1 MDTTTVIVV
10 TVAIVILLVLA
21 ALSMLISRQ
30 QRTKRLRDRFGPE
43 YDRALI
49 DAGDRRKAEDMLE
62 KRVDHVKKLNI
73 RALSADETDRFTH
86 RWKMIQAEFVDA
98 PLAAIQN
105 ANQLIKEAMLARGY
119 PVEDFEQR
127 AADISVHHPE
137 LVDEYRGLRMI
148 AVTGGG
154 DGELTTEDLRQAM
167 VHVRALFEELVG
179 TPNDSVDTHEKE
191 RT

>member
-1 MDTTTVIVV
+1 
-10 TVAIVILLVLA
+10 VAIVVLLVLA
-21 ALSMLISRQ
+21 ALSMFITRQ
-30 QRTKRLRDRFGPE
+30 QRTKRLRERFGPE

-62 KRVDHVKKLNI
+62 QRLQHVKTLNI
-73 RALSADETDRFTH
+73 RPLSAEETDGFIH

-98 PLAAIQN
+98 PLAAIQK
-105 ANQLIKEAMLARGY
+105 ANQLIKEAMYARGY

-127 AADISVHHPE
+127 AADISVQHPE
-137 LVDEYRGLRMI
+137 LVEEYRGLRMI

-179 TPNDSVDTHEKE
+179 NTNDSVDTREKE
-191 RT
+191 TT